1 MSPRRAAA
9 ALAAALA
16 VLTGCG
22 GAPRAE
28 GTATLWVTRDEG
40 RKVLLVAD
48 VPAGLTALQ
57 ALDREA
63 DVETRYG
70 GRYVNAINGV
80 AGSLSAGRDWFYFV
94 NGYEGDRGAAE
105 YRLRDGDVEWWDF
118 RSWRTRQRQPF
129 VVGAFPEPFAHGFD
143 GRRREAA
150 VRYEA
155 PEHADVAR
163 ALGDVVGATSV
174 AEASEAAPPGANVLV
189 VVGRPGNV
197 FREDP
202 QARAERP
209 GDAVRLLVGAGAARR
224 LAREP
229 AVFRFRYEVA
239 G

>member
-1 MSPRRAAA
+1 MSVGRVA
-9 ALAAALA
+9 ALTAALV
-16 VLTGCG
+16 VLAACG
-22 GAPRAE
+22 GSAGKD

-48 VPAGLTALQ
+48 VPAGLTGLQ

-70 GRYVNAINGV
+70 GRYVSSINGIE
-80 AGSLSAGRDWFYFV
+80 GSVSSGRDWFYFV
-94 NGYEGDRGAAE
+94 NGYEADRGAAE
-105 YRLRDGDVEWWDF
+105 YRLREGDVEWWDF

-129 VVGAFPEPFAHGFD
+129 VVGAFPEPFVHGFG

-155 PEHADVAR
+155 PALADVAR
-163 ALGDVVGATSV
+163 ALGDVVGARSV
-174 AEASEAAPPGANVLV
+174 APVSDAAPPGANVLV
-189 VVGRPGNV
+189 VVAGRGSV
-197 FREDP
+197 LREDP
-202 QARAERP
+202 EARAERP
-209 GDAVRLLVGAGAARR
+209 GDAVRVLVGGAAARR

-229 AVFRFRYEVA
+229 RAFRFRYEVA